1 MELKWTDKNEAHIAR
16 HGVSPA
22 EVEQA
27 LSGRPL
33 VFLHGREYTIIAQ
46 GTTYA
51 GRYLTIVLT
60 ESIDGRFYV
69 VTARDMTLRELQTFR
84 KKKQ

>member
-33 VFLHGREYTIIAQ
+33 VFLHGREHTIIAQ